1 MFSFFNNF
9 LVSKPLQKRTRP
21 NGKRVFFRPKRNDIA
36 CLLLVRSRNHC
47 GAPKRNAAYNKTIS
61 QSAAVVFILFL
72 ILFSFLNVHNHLIR
86 GVEQPLPD
94 AGSRTH
100 VHLMVLCC
108 CVAVEPRCT
117 WAYNKMSFNY
127 IVTGDCVDVKHQTGR
142 CWLSSNFG

>member
-9 LVSKPLQKRTRP
+9 FVSKPLQKRTRP

-86 GVEQPLPD
+86 GVEQPLAD

-100 VHLMVLCC
+100 VHLMVMCC
-108 CVAVEPRCT
+108 YVAVEPRLHLDIQQNVIPLHSHWRLCR
-117 WAYNKMSFNY
+117 
-127 IVTGDCVDVKHQTGR
+127 CQTSGPPV
-142 CWLSSNFG
+142 LA